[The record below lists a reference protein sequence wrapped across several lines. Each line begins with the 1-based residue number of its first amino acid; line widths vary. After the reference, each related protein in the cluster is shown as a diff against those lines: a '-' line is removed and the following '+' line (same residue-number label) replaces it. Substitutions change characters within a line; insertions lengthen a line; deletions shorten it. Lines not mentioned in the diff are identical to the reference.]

1 MPHFGGNPF
10 NGPNFS
16 VNNDRVLD
24 HLRVRQPNTFK
35 LPPATKKLID
45 PNILNDADKLVGDN
59 NPVTNSTLR
68 SGVAQAGALV
78 YCTTPILNPL
88 WPALPTDG
96 CFDNRNHLYFS
107 DGDQWIPL
115 ANCLPS
121 SEPSSEGNCC
131 GESLEIEGDNGGED
145 YVLKTAD
152 SGKRVFFT
160 GDAPLACHIILP
172 EISLSDPGS
181 LCYTFINGSDYVGA
195 QRNIVVYPGLSPPT
209 ADLLFG
215 SINYIQNGGVNTE
228 PPSTDNTITHQSD
241 DTATPGDFSKVYSR
255 DGKWVVTG
263 ECWVNDAII
272 FQSLPPP

>member
-45 PNILNDADKLVGDN
+45 PNVENKGDN

-145 YVLKTAD
+145 YGLKVAD

-160 GDAPLACHIILP
+160 GTASVACQIILP
-172 EISLSDPGS
+172 EISSSDPGS
-181 LCYTFINGSDYVGA
+181 LCYTFINGSDYAGA
-195 QRNIVVYPGLSPPT
+195 QRNIVVYGQTSN
-209 ADLLFG
+209 LLFG
-215 SINYIQNGGVNTE
+215 SINYVQSGGVNT
-228 PPSTDNTITHQSD
+228 STANTITHEN
-241 DTATPGDFSKVYSR
+241 DTTASPGDFSKVYSR

-263 ECWVNDAII
+263 ECWQDDGII
-272 FQSLPPP
+272 FQTLP